1 MHSITALDQWQN
13 GTIKNADWMTGKFV
27 EFIIGWQSFSS
38 AANDLWID
46 DLVLST
52 SKIGCN

>member
-1 MHSITALDQWQN
+1 MN
-13 GTIKNADWMTGKFV
+13 WMNGKFV

-38 AANDLWID
+38 ATNDIWVD

-52 SKIGCN
+52 GPIGCN